1 MKTLTAFPPFANA
14 PGAAR
19 KPNPALREAS
29 GRDIVDLGEAVVY
42 HDPKTGRTRRVR
54 LVLPQDVD
62 PERGRISV
70 HSPIGAALLGLG
82 VDQIAEWQDR
92 RGNRRSLRV
101 VRIEDDLEPAGYLN
115 V

>member
-1 MKTLTAFPPFANA
+1 MKTITTFPPVAST

-19 KPNPALREAS
+19 KSRPAPREAS
-29 GRDIVDLGEAVVY
+29 GYGIVEMGEAVVY

-62 PERGRISV
+62 HERGRISV
-70 HSPIGAALLGLG
+70 HSPVGAALLGLAEG
-82 VDQIAEWQDR
+82 QTGEWQDR
-92 RGNRRSLRV
+92 RGNRRTLRV
-101 VRIEDDLEPAGYLN
+101 VRIEDDLEPGGYLN